1 MQKLGII
8 FDVDGTL
15 WDSTYEVTVSW
26 NKALKEETDL
36 DIVFT
41 RDGLV
46 KEFGKP
52 MDEIADD
59 IFPGKTREEKNQL
72 MDILFR
78 YENAHVKDAPCILY
92 PGLAETFAELSKKYP
107 LYIVSNCQA
116 GYVEAFLENS
126 KLGEYV
132 IDHTCP
138 GDTGMLKGDNI
149 LYIMKKYGL
158 EKAVYV
164 GDTQGDYN
172 ACKYAGVPMILA
184 AYGFGSVDEKI
195 PEISEL
201 KDLIAFDY
209 DALFK

>member
-1 MQKLGII
+1 MQRLGII

-15 WDSTYEVTVSW
+15 WDSSYEVTVSW
-26 NKALKEETDL
+26 NKGLEAETDL
-36 DIVFT
+36 GISFT
-41 RDGLV
+41 RDQLT

-59 IFPGKTREEKNQL
+59 IFPGKTREEKNAL

-78 YENAHVKDAPCILY
+78 YENAHVVDAPCILY

-116 GYVEAFLENS
+116 GYVEAFLENT

-132 IDHTCP
+132 VDHTCP

-149 LYIMKKYGL
+149 LFIMEKYGM

-172 ACKYAGVPMILA
+172 ACKHAGIPMIFA
-184 AYGFGSVDEKI
+184 SYGFGSVDDKL
-195 PEISEL
+195 PEIKEL
-201 KDLIAFDY
+201 RELLDFDF
-209 DALFK
+209 DSLF